1 MSQIFNCS
9 RRDFC
14 KTGALLGTGL
24 VLGFYL
30 PGCQKKEIIPPASG
44 PVRHANVCMVLGNG
58 RFAMQ

>member
-14 KTGALLGTGL
+14 KNGALLGTGL

-30 PGCQKKEIIPPASG
+30 PGCQKKEIIPPG
-44 PVRHANVCMVLGNG
+44 QRP
-58 RFAMQ
+58 F